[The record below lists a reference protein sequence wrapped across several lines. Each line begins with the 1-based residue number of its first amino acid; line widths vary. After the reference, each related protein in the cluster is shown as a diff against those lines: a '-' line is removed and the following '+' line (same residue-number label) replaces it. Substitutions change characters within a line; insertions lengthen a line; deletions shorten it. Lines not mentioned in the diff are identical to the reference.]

1 VVRILVHAVG
11 ELVVEAQIDDCFTE
25 DPETLWR
32 NVLRRHGGAI
42 AVFALQPDDPS
53 LN

>member
-1 VVRILVHAVG
+1 MQFSGL
-11 ELVVEAQIDDCFTE
+11 VEAQIDDCFTE